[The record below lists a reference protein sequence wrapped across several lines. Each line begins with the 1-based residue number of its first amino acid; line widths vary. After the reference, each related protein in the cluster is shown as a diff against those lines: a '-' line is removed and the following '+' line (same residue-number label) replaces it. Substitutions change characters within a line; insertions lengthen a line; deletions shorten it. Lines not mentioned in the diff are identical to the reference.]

1 MLTIGLTGG
10 IGSGKST
17 VATLFA
23 ALGVP
28 IIDTDEIARDVVKP
42 GTAALAKIVN
52 HFGSEIL
59 LANGLLNRQALAQ
72 KIFQDATAKAWLESL
87 LHPIILEQAN
97 DAKRKAQ
104 FPYCIQ
110 VIPLLIETLPNPN
123 IDRILVVDAP
133 PALQVERALARD
145 PQRTS
150 AEILAIINS
159 QATRQARL
167 AAADDVIIND
177 DDLSKLQTAVNSLHQ
192 KYIQLARL

>member
-28 IIDTDEIARDVVKP
+28 IIDTDEIARDVVQP
-42 GTAALAKIVN
+42 GTAALAKIVD
-52 HFGSEIL
+52 HFGADIL
-59 LANGLLNRQALAQ
+59 LANGQLNRQALAQ
-72 KIFQDATAKAWLESL
+72 KIFQDASAKTWLEAL

-97 DAKRKAQ
+97 DAKHKAQ

-133 PALQVERALARD
+133 PSLQIKRALARD

-150 AEILAIINS
+150 AEIQAIMNT
-159 QATRQARL
+159 QATREARL

-177 DDLSKLQTAVNSLHQ
+177 DDLTQLQTAVNNLHQ
-192 KYIQLARL
+192 KYLQLA